1 MCSRCRCLRI
11 FHEFILQYPSSC
23 SRSTDY
29 QRRTGQ
35 THKKQLHA
43 VPKGAGNNGW
53 ALKHERGG
61 VPVVQIA
68 IPLRYMHSPVEVADL
83 RDVESVI
90 SLTAAGVLG
99 LGDDFPLLPEQP

>member
-1 MCSRCRCLRI
+1 M
-11 FHEFILQYPSSC
+11 
-23 SRSTDY
+23 
-29 QRRTGQ
+29 
-35 THKKQLHA
+35 QLHS

-68 IPLRYMHSPVEVADL
+68 IPLRYTHSPVEVADL